1 MATFKISMKPNE
13 RIYINGAVIRF
24 DRKTSLEFLNDVQF
38 LLESHVMQANEADT
52 PLKRLYFVVQA
63 QLMSPN
69 DASATAEVF
78 NEQLEQLLGTFEDP
92 TVVHDLKNI
101 DRLVKE
107 TRFHE
112 AMKTLRQLFPIE
124 KAILDSFKT
133 SFPFEVLENETK
145 QARVAAAR

>member
-38 LLESHVMQANEADT
+38 LLESHVMQAAEADT
-52 PLKRLYFVVQA
+52 PLKRLYFVIQA

-69 DASATAEVF
+69 DRDATTDMF
-78 NEQLEQLLGTFEDP
+78 NEQLEQLLTTFEDP
-92 TVVHDLKNI
+92 TVVHDLKNV
-101 DRLVKE
+101 DRMVKE

-112 AMKTLRQLFPIE
+112 AMKTLRLLFPIE
-124 KAILDSFKT
+124 KAILDAFNT
-133 SFPFEVLENETK
+133 SFPFEVLDGESPVHS
-145 QARVAAAR
+145 QSAAG